1 MDANPI
7 PVDPPGFGT
16 FNPCSPWK
24 PCKCHWAQTPPSPE
38 FKSYK
43 IKSPPWTIWWFRI
56 LGIISVENIDR
67 LGAMMFQTSNNSQL
81 CIDSQYSSQKLTIVW
96 CLTHQSTQP
105 IFYRVRVLH
114 LDRLKEGTLSHSFA
128 WIWNL
133 WSWFLVMKI
142 HPLSCFLQ
150 SFYGKFLG
158 SHKSIPI
165 CTGKSLS
172 EALILASTNP
182 KYDRKLFIESRVQ
195 YMKTTNSENKLFCFC
210 IDNSK

>member
-1 MDANPI
+1 MEDS
-7 PVDPPGFGT
+7 
-16 FNPCSPWK
+16 C
-24 PCKCHWAQTPPSPE
+24 
-38 FKSYK
+38 
-43 IKSPPWTIWWFRI
+43 
-56 LGIISVENIDR
+56 SVENIKR
-67 LGAMMFQTSNNSQL
+67 LCVFMFQTCSNSLL
-81 CIDSQYSSQKLTIVW
+81 CTDSQYSSQKLTIVW

-172 EALILASTNP
+172 EALIFAATNP
-182 KYDRKLFIESRVQ
+182 QCEGSLFIELWDR
-195 YMKTTNSENKLFCFC
+195 YMNIASSEHAQNMLKTCC
-210 IDNSK
+210 V